1 MPNLRGSLDT
11 KPSLV
16 LVLASWSLE
25 VLLLPLLV
33 SIGAIV
39 VLFSADAA
47 VSVVVVLSAVV
58 AVLVSALLNGVS
70 LP

>member
-1 MPNLRGSLDT
+1 MDT